1 MTAPLLTSAIGSIL
15 VRDLDAL
22 RREVEAFPSESEL
35 WMKVPGI
42 SNSAGT
48 LVLHLA
54 GNLQH
59 FFGARLAE
67 TGYVRDRAGE
77 FSRRD
82 VPRAD
87 LLREI
92 EAARAAVRAGLERLR
107 PAQLTAEYP
116 ETIAGSRVATGEYL
130 LHLAT
135 HFAYHLGQIDYLRRM
150 LTRSETVV
158 GAMRPGDLS
167 SARPVQV

>member
-15 VRDLDAL
+15 ERDLDAL
-22 RREVEAFPSESEL
+22 RREVEAFPGEPEL

-48 LVLHLA
+48 LALHLA

-59 FFGARLAE
+59 FFGAQLGE
-67 TGYVRDRAGE
+67 TGYVRNRPAE

-82 VPRAD
+82 LPRAD

-92 EAARAAVRAGLERLR
+92 EAAREAVRAGLKRLT

-150 LTRSETVV
+150 VTGSETVV
-158 GAMRPGDLS
+158 GAMRPEDLS

>member
-15 VRDLDAL
+15 ERDLDAL
-22 RREVEAFPSESEL
+22 RREVAAFPTEPEL

-42 SNSAGT
+42 SNTAGN

-67 TGYVRDRAGE
+67 TGYVRDRPAE
-77 FSRRD
+77 FSRRN

-87 LLREI
+87 LLHEI
-92 EAARAAVRAGLERLR
+92 EAARAAVRAGLERLT

-116 ETIAGSRVATGEYL
+116 ETIANSRVATGEYL

-135 HFAYHLGQIDYLRRM
+135 HFAYHLGQIDYLRRIV
-150 LTRSETVV
+150 TGSETVV